1 MVVSHKAS
9 ILGYHNNVW
18 FSKRAITNIIALK
31 NLIKQYCVTYDS
43 NDEMFVVHRE
53 SAGKPNMQFRMHES
67 GLHYFDPR
75 DESFTFV
82 NTVAENMEGLM
93 K

>member
-1 MVVSHKAS
+1 M
-9 ILGYHNNVW
+9 
-18 FSKRAITNIIALK
+18 
-31 NLIKQYCVTYDS
+31 YDS

-53 SAGKPNMQFRMHES
+53 SAGKSNMQFRMHES

-75 DESFTFV
+75 DKSFTFV
-82 NTVAENMEGLM
+82 STVSENKEGFM